1 MRSRSNIRY
10 ECTKSSKRWLNVTLC
25 ESSDQLSRNRKWG
38 VRGGGLWTIVLWT
51 LPHAPW
57 MFLTSL
63 TVSRWC
69 LDILVSGCQSNDHE
83 GGCCQMLVT
92 CALRTELQYTW
103 TAWQLDAGLCKLL
116 LIAWHWRTAFY
127 IAELHMYT
135 RITTFADCVTML
147 MRLFNVFNS
156 FWVVFNFIQMMST
169 LSPLHYNFQPSE
181 LV

>member
-1 MRSRSNIRY
+1 MHRIEMRSRSNIRY

-83 GGCCQMLVT
+83 GGVVRCWWPVPCVQSSSTHGQLNSWTRDYVNCCWYLGT
-92 CALRTELQYTW
+92 
-103 TAWQLDAGLCKLL
+103 DG
-116 LIAWHWRTAFY
+116 
-127 IAELHMYT
+127 
-135 RITTFADCVTML
+135 
-147 MRLFNVFNS
+147 RL
-156 FWVVFNFIQMMST
+156 ST
-169 LSPLHYNFQPSE
+169 LPSCTCIHA
-181 LV
+181 LQHLLTVSQC